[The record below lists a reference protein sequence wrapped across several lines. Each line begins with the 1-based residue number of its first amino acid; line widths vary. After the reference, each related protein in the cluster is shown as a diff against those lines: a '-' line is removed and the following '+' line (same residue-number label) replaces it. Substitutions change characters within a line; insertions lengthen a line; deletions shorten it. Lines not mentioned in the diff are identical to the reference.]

1 MNYSRRPQHSQQKST
16 YENVM
21 KYVSLLMVLLY
32 FGFGLYVLFS
42 SEKQI
47 PFPRDYKYIFGGLL
61 LFYGLIRFVRAYQQ
75 YFKKTRRNEED

>member
-1 MNYSRRPQHSQQKST
+1 MSYSRRPQRTPQRST

-32 FGFGLYVLFS
+32 FGFGLYVLLS
-42 SEKQI
+42 SPKQI
-47 PFPRDYKYIFGGLL
+47 PFPREYKYIFGGLL

>member
-1 MNYSRRPQHSQQKST
+1 MNYSRRPQQEDRGSA
-16 YENVM
+16 YGGIM

-42 SEKQI
+42 TERQI
-47 PFPRDYKYIFGGLL
+47 PFPRDYKYILGGLL